1 MHVVYKT
8 NEYFS
13 TMQMKYQ
20 CPFLYTD
27 ATTYACMQRNKSE
40 DYGPS
45 LIFLRSYSKLRN
57 FKSEPLL
64 AKMQTWSNFSWKKL
78 LKYFTYHKLRL
89 SRAPISLAGLK
100 KTGCMFTAGGDHN
113 CVLAIQLV
121 ILPMLCQGTFG
132 LPTRMLTIVPQEV
145 RSLNWTIRKQRETT

>member
-64 AKMQTWSNFSWKKL
+64 AKYKRGQIFHEKN
-78 LKYFTYHKLRL
+78 Y
-89 SRAPISLAGLK
+89 
-100 KTGCMFTAGGDHN
+100 
-113 CVLAIQLV
+113 
-121 ILPMLCQGTFG
+121 
-132 LPTRMLTIVPQEV
+132 
-145 RSLNWTIRKQRETT
+145 